1 MVSVRRVGIPPGQ
14 APPSSGT
21 DVTAEDADSAGAA
34 MMEPELVDLPTRTVR
49 HHLPL
54 QRLRFMDDPE
64 ILERVLQG
72 LINLT

>member
-21 DVTAEDADSAGAA
+21 DVNAESAGSAGAA
-34 MMEPELVDLPTRTVR
+34 MMEPEFADLPTRTVR